1 MHGQSEIAGRA
12 GEAMISAGILAKN
25 YMLWARVPWLRYIL

>member
-1 MHGQSEIAGRA
+1 MLRQSELQVERGSYDFRGDF
-12 GEAMISAGILAKN
+12 GEN